1 MEKCAMLLRTHLGMK
16 LLLYSFFFLLTI
28 GGGNVGD
35 VIARVLYRRV
45 CDKGE
50 ENSVGGDEHRV
61 RDVSST
67 QPSHPWCCGVGA
79 ITNLPT
85 QSQNQTQDGHES
97 VTYSYTGW
105 IKGQECWPHTA
116 WLSVGLWHWCHYKSA
131 HKII

>member
-1 MEKCAMLLRTHLGMK
+1 MLLRTHLGMK

-35 VIARVLYRRV
+35 VIAMVLYRRV

-67 QPSHPWCCGVGA
+67 QLGHLWRCGVGA

-85 QSQNQTQDGHES
+85 QSHNHIQDGHSQSKNHTQDG
-97 VTYSYTGW
+97 
-105 IKGQECWPHTA
+105 
-116 WLSVGLWHWCHYKSA
+116 
-131 HKII
+131 